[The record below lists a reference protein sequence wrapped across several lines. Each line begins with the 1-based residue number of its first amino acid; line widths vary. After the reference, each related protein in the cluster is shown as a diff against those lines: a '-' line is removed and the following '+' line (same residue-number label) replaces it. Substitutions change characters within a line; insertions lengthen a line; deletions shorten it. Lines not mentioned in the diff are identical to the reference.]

1 MGYGRLPDGKNY
13 YQHLVKCETGS
24 DRSID
29 ELKEL
34 TMTQIQSDLI
44 AMQTVLTSPEYTSG
58 TDSSNLSD
66 TTLDA
71 FTLQDS
77 NPAAILNDLQQKTER
92 FFPYIE
98 AVNTQVKYVQADVA
112 EYVSPAFYMVPATD
126 NTEGQIH
133 LHQLAPSAGR
143 SDSIY
148 DTGTRRIS
156 RSSVS
161 ACLLCIH

>member
-1 MGYGRLPDGKNY
+1 MPPSDGKIITA
-13 YQHLVKCETGS
+13 LVNVKPDS

-44 AMQTVLTSPEYTSG
+44 AMQTVLTSPEYASR

-92 FFPYIE
+92 FF
-98 AVNTQVKYVQADVA
+98 
-112 EYVSPAFYMVPATD
+112 
-126 NTEGQIH
+126 H
-133 LHQLAPSAGR
+133 PSK
-143 SDSIY
+143 
-148 DTGTRRIS
+148 
-156 RSSVS
+156 
-161 ACLLCIH
+161 L